1 MAARRSRSSAN
12 GVCMAVV
19 SRLAPAS
26 GIELVRHRT
35 IATFAGIEPRSMLE
49 WVWFADEHG
58 RFGRGLVGCPTLA
71 LVG

>member
-1 MAARRSRSSAN
+1 MHCSSAI
-12 GVCMAVV
+12 GGREAVV

-26 GIELVRHRT
+26 GIEFERHRT
-35 IATFAGIEPRSMLE
+35 SEPFAGVKPRPMPE
-49 WVWFADEHG
+49 RVWFADEHG